1 MIFSISSLQ
10 HPRHYRLAIAFFFLS
25 LLPVSAS
32 ASLPDSHNL
41 RERFGTDSTGADFI
55 FVINTSSGLS
65 DAGVFA
71 ELRTQMPQLLDALSP
86 RDNFLLIGFNE
97 KSTMVVSACP
107 VGENTRA
114 YQSAIFR
121 MRDPRGASGS
131 LREGLGAALNVLNRA
146 GHAPLQFLFLVLDG
160 KIAADRQS
168 APTPDSL
175 SWEALSTLHA
185 EWQGRSIGEI
195 YGLVVGD
202 PSELQ
207 ITRMVF
213 PEIRFVETS
222 VVSVRGF
229 FERWRAELPMR
240 KLRLQLSNELA
251 GNVLSVQPLGRL
263 KFTDRQTN
271 AELTVRVRS
280 RMRKLSLTL
289 PYFGEW
295 SVFPDW
301 INVTPRYGDF
311 PITLAPGQSRDLVV
325 TVTREAS
332 ESFWGCWHW
341 RSRDKHLASISFVPA
356 VSVAEQAGIR
366 SLGVDP
372 PSPYMNKLA
381 VEVIRQHGQP
391 ALVLWIAIGIL
402 GLMIMSATLSRV
414 YDVSGADFAVSFLK
428 MKWIELYRRAG
439 KYIPQQLVL
448 SDDVKLSLK
457 WIFATP
463 FILTL
468 AFIIATIA
476 AILLTENLLG
486 SIALAAVGLMLL
498 LFWAVIVKRQLR
510 DLSADEEAA
519 EVMMRQ
525 PQQSVEMPSLM
536 RPTLDPVAE
545 E

>member
-1 MIFSISSLQ
+1 MRFFRSPSQ
-10 HPRHYRLAIAFFFLS
+10 HACRCRLIIVVFFLS
-25 LLPVSAS
+25 FLHVPVR

-41 RERFGTDSTGADFI
+41 RERFGTDSTAADFI
-55 FVINTSSGLS
+55 FVVNTSSGLT

-71 ELRTQMPQLLDALSP
+71 ELRTQIPQLLDALSP
-86 RDNFLLIGFNE
+86 RDNFILIGFNE
-97 KSTMVVSACP
+97 KSTTIVSACP
-107 VGENTRA
+107 VGDKTQT

-121 MRDPRGASGS
+121 MRDPRGPSGN
-131 LREGLGAALNVLNRA
+131 LREGFGSALNTLNRD

-160 KIAADRQS
+160 KIAADKQA

-175 SWEALSTLHA
+175 SWEVLSALHA
-185 EWQGRSIGEI
+185 EWQGQSIGEI

-229 FERWRAELPMR
+229 FERWRVELPMR
-240 KLRLQLSNELA
+240 KLRLQLSNEMA
-251 GNVLSVQPLGRL
+251 GNVLSVQPVGRL

-280 RMRKLSLTL
+280 RFRKLALML
-289 PYFGEW
+289 PYVGEW

-301 INVTPRYGDF
+301 LKVTPRYGDF
-311 PITLAPGQSRDLVV
+311 PITLAPGQSRDLVLS
-325 TVTREAS
+325 VTRKAS

-341 RSRDKHLASISFVPA
+341 RTRDKHLASISFVPA

-372 PSPYMNKLA
+372 PLPYMNKLA

-391 ALVLWIAIGIL
+391 AVVLWIAIGVL
-402 GLMIMSATLSRV
+402 GLMILSATLSRV
-414 YDVSGADFAVSFLK
+414 YDVSGVDFAVSFLK
-428 MKWIELYRRAG
+428 IKWVEMYRRVG
-439 KYIPQQLVL
+439 RYIPQQLVL

-457 WIFATP
+457 WVFATP

-468 AFIIATIA
+468 AFILATIATI
-476 AILLTENLLG
+476 LLAENLLG

-498 LFWAVIVKRQLR
+498 LFWTVIVKRQLR
-510 DLSADEEAA
+510 DLSADEETA
-519 EVMMRQ
+519 EILMRQ
-525 PQQSVEMPSLM
+525 PPQSMEMPSLM
-536 RPTLDPVAE
+536 KPTLDPVAE

>member
-1 MIFSISSLQ
+1 MRFLGSSLQ
-10 HPRHYRLAIAFFFLS
+10 HTRHCRLLIAVFLLS
-25 LLPVSAS
+25 LLHVPVR

-41 RERFGTDSTGADFI
+41 RERFDTDSTAADFI

-86 RDNFLLIGFNE
+86 RDNFMLIGFNE
-97 KSTMVVSACP
+97 KSTTIVSACP
-107 VGENTRA
+107 VGENTRV

-121 MRDPRGASGS
+121 MRDPRRTSGS
-131 LREGLGAALNVLNRA
+131 LREGLGAALSALNRT
-146 GHAPLQFLFLVLDG
+146 GHASLQFLFLVVDG
-160 KIAADRQS
+160 KIAAGRRS
-168 APTPDSL
+168 APTTDSL

-195 YGLVVGD
+195 YGLVIGD

-251 GNVLSVQPLGRL
+251 GNVLSVQPIGRL
-263 KFTDRQTN
+263 KFTDRQTT
-271 AELTVRVRS
+271 AKLTVRVRS
-280 RMRKLSLTL
+280 RLRKLSLTL

-301 INVTPRYGDF
+301 LKVTPHYADF

-325 TVTREAS
+325 TVSRKAS

-341 RSRDKHLASISFVPA
+341 QTRDKHLASISFVPA
-356 VSVAEQAGIR
+356 FSIAEQAAVR
-366 SLGVDP
+366 SVGVNP

-381 VEVIRQHGQP
+381 VEVIRQHGQS

-428 MKWIELYRRAG
+428 IKWIELYRRVG
-439 KYIPQQLVL
+439 TYIPQQLVL
-448 SDDVKLSLK
+448 SDDLKLSLK
-457 WIFATP
+457 WVFATP

-468 AFIIATIA
+468 TIIIATIA
-476 AILLTENLLG
+476 TILLAENLLG
-486 SIALAAVGLMLL
+486 SIALAAVGLMIF

-519 EVMMRQ
+519 HVMMREP
-525 PQQSVEMPSLM
+525 PQRVEMSSLM
-536 RPTLDPVAE
+536 KPTFDPVAE
-545 E
+545 D

>member
-10 HPRHYRLAIAFFFLS
+10 HSRHYRLAIAFFFLS

-32 ASLPDSHNL
+32 ATLPDSHSL
-41 RERFGTDSTGADFI
+41 RERFGTDSTAADFI
-55 FVINTSSGLS
+55 FVVNTSSGLS

-71 ELRTQMPQLLDALSP
+71 ELRTQMPQLLEALSP
-86 RDNFLLIGFNE
+86 RDNFILIGFNE
-97 KSTMVVSACP
+97 KSTAIVSACP
-107 VGENTRA
+107 AGENKRA
-114 YQSAIFR
+114 CQSAIFR

-131 LREGLGAALNVLNRA
+131 LREGLGAALGALNRS

-160 KIAADRQS
+160 KTVADRQAAS
-168 APTPDSL
+168 TPDSL

-229 FERWRAELPMR
+229 FERWRAELSMR
-240 KLRLQLSNELA
+240 KLRLQLSNEMA
-251 GNVLSVQPLGRL
+251 GNVLSVQPMGRL
-263 KFTDRQTN
+263 KFTDRQKA

-280 RMRKLSLTL
+280 RLRKLSLTL
-289 PYFGEW
+289 PYAGDW

-301 INVTPRYGDF
+301 LNVTPRYGDF

-325 TVTREAS
+325 TVSREAS

-341 RSRDKHLASISFVPA
+341 RTRDKHLASISFAPA
-356 VSVAEQAGIR
+356 VSIAELASIR
-366 SLGVDP
+366 ALGVDP

-391 ALVLWIAIGIL
+391 AFVLWIAIGIL
-402 GLMIMSATLSRV
+402 GLMIMSATIARV
-414 YDVSGADFAVSFLK
+414 YDVTGADFAVSFLK
-428 MKWIELYRRAG
+428 MRWNKISRRVG
-439 KYIPQQLVL
+439 KYIPQKLTL
-448 SDDVKLSLK
+448 SEDVKLSLK
-457 WIFATP
+457 WVFATS

-468 AFIIATIA
+468 AFIITTI
-476 AILLTENLLG
+476 AILLLAENLVG
-486 SIALAAVGLMLL
+486 SIALAVVGLMLL
-498 LFWAVIVKRQLR
+498 LFWAAIVKRQLR
-510 DLSADEEAA
+510 DLSANEEASD
-519 EVMMRQ
+519 VMMRET
-525 PQQSVEMPSLM
+525 PHGLEMPSLM
-536 RPTLDPVAE
+536 KPTFDPVAE

>member
-1 MIFSISSLQ
+1 MRFFRSPSQHACRCRLIIAVCLFSLVHVPARS
-10 HPRHYRLAIAFFFLS
+10 
-25 LLPVSAS
+25 
-32 ASLPDSHNL
+32 SLPDSHNL
-41 RERFGTDSTGADFI
+41 RNLFGTDSTAADFI
-55 FVINTSSGLS
+55 FVVNTSSGLT

-86 RDNFLLIGFNE
+86 RDNFMLIGFNE
-97 KSTMVVSACP
+97 KSTTIVSACP
-107 VGENTRA
+107 VGEKTRT

-131 LREGLGAALNVLNRA
+131 LREGLGAALNVLNRD

-160 KIAADRQS
+160 KIAADRHS
-168 APTPDSL
+168 APSPDSL

-240 KLRLQLSNELA
+240 KLRLQLSNEMA
-251 GNVLSVQPLGRL
+251 GNVLSVQPVGRL

-280 RMRKLSLTL
+280 RLRKLSLTL

-301 INVTPRYGDF
+301 LKVSPRYGDF
-311 PITLAPGQSRDLVV
+311 PITLAPGQSRDLAV
-325 TVTREAS
+325 TVSRKAS

-341 RSRDKHLASISFVPA
+341 RTRDKHLASISFVPA

-402 GLMIMSATLSRV
+402 GLMIMAATLSRV

-428 MKWIELYRRAG
+428 IKWIELYRRVG
-439 KYIPQQLVL
+439 TYIPQQLVL

-457 WIFATP
+457 WVFATP

-468 AFIIATIA
+468 TFIIATIA
-476 AILLTENLLG
+476 AILLAENLLG
-486 SIALAAVGLMLL
+486 SIALAAVGLMIL

-519 EVMMRQ
+519 DVMMREQ
-525 PQQSVEMPSLM
+525 PQSVGMPSLM
-536 RPTLDPVAE
+536 KPALDPVAE